1 MEVVSMFEKVLIANR
16 GEIAARIARTCKEM
30 GIHTIAIY
38 SDADEGAP
46 HTQIADEAHRVGESH
61 VSKSYLDQE
70 KILEIASATGAQA
83 IHPGYGLLSENSGF
97 VRAVREAGVTFIG
110 PEPEVMELMGDK
122 ARARSF
128 AEEAG
133 VPVVP
138 GTPGPIADEDEA
150 VAFAEDAGYPVL
162 VKASGGGG
170 GIGMKLAKKE
180 KKLRKAVQECRR
192 RGESA
197 FDNPDVYVEKYI
209 EHPRHIEVQI
219 IADAHGHVCHLF
231 ERECTV
237 QRRHQKVIEEAPS
250 AFMLRYPELRQRMT
264 DAAVALAKAAN
275 YVNAGTVEF
284 IVGQDGSFYFIEM
297 NTRLQVEHPVTEMIT
312 GLDIVRL
319 QLEIAAGGA
328 LPFSQG
334 DLAIDGHAIEC
345 RIYAENPEKSFF
357 PAPGQVTTYV
367 EPTGEGVRVDSG
379 VAANREVTSFYDPM
393 VAKISTHGTNRDD
406 AIAKMLTSLADYEI
420 GGLTHNISMH
430 ERILTHDD
438 FINGEVHTT
447 WLEGIYKG

>member
-1 MEVVSMFEKVLIANR
+1 MFETVLIANR

-30 GIHTIAIY
+30 GIHTIAIH
-38 SDADEGAP
+38 SDADDGAP
-46 HTQIADEAHRVGESH
+46 HTQIADESHHVGAPH
-61 VSKSYLDQE
+61 VSESYLNQD
-70 KILEIASATGAQA
+70 KILEIARATGAQA
-83 IHPGYGLLSENSGF
+83 IHPGYGLLSEHAGF
-97 VRAVREAGVTFIG
+97 VRAVRDAGLTFIG

-122 ARARSF
+122 AKARSF
-128 AEEAG
+128 AEQAG

-138 GTPGPIADEDEA
+138 GTPGPIADEDAA
-150 VAFAEDAGYPVL
+150 VAFAEEAGYPVL

-209 EHPRHIEVQI
+209 ERPRHIEVQL
-219 IADAHGHVCHLF
+219 IADAHGNVRHLF

-250 AFMLRYPELRQRMT
+250 PFMERFPALRAQMT
-264 DAAVALAKAAN
+264 SAAVALASASG

-284 IVGQDGSFYFIEM
+284 IVGEDGSFYFIEM

-319 QLEIAAGGA
+319 QLEVAAGGA
-328 LPFSQG
+328 LPFAQS
-334 DLAIDGHAIEC
+334 DLAIRGHAIEC

-357 PAPGQVTTYV
+357 PAPGQITTYV
-367 EPTGEGVRVDSG
+367 EPSGQGVRVDSG
-379 VAANREVTSFYDPM
+379 VSAGREVTSFYDPM
-393 VAKISTHGTNRDD
+393 ISKVSTHGTDPADPRGE
-406 AIAKMLTSLADYEI
+406 AIAKMLTALHSYEI

-438 FINGEVHTT
+438 FITGDVHTT
-447 WLEGIYKG
+447 WLEGLYKG